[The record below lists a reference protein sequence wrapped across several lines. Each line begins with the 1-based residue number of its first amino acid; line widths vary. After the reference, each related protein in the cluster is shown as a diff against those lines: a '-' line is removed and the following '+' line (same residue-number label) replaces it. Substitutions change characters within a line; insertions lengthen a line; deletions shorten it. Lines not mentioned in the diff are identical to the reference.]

1 MKLTFISLF
10 LLIFTFP
17 FSGCAQKDPQLN
29 AGCMDEKF
37 DQKVNQ
43 LLSYSVPVMDV
54 DQLKNEKE
62 KVVILDAREKVEY
75 DVSHIEG
82 AQWIGFDHFDSTA
95 LQQIPKDSK
104 IVVYCSVGYRS
115 EKIGERLQKMG
126 YTDVNNLY
134 GSIFEWV
141 NRGNNVVDK
150 NGLITRKV
158 HTYNKN
164 WSQWVDETKAEKTW

>member
-1 MKLTFISLF
+1 
-10 LLIFTFP
+10 
-17 FSGCAQKDPQLN
+17 
-29 AGCMDEKF
+29 MDEKF